1 MMKKESEKRG
11 TVAAKAQKHVIV
23 LGAGRMGADIALAF
37 AIGGWRCDVVEPDAS
52 VRERATTYWAKEL
65 ARLRRKSRSRSMKL
79 HASLD
84 AINGR
89 AADLAIEAVPEDM
102 QAKHELLRRLEPLVG
117 AKTIIATNTSSLRIS
132 DVTSVLEKPARGA
145 GFHFSVPAHVML
157 IAEITKGEQTSDS
170 TIRKLTQW
178 TKELGKVPLL
188 INRDVPG
195 MLINR
200 IQHAMYREIY
210 SLIDSGVAT
219 PHDIDC
225 AVRVGFGFRYNIIGP
240 VMSRDIHGLPVHL
253 ATARQLLP
261 TLHNGQEPGRVL
273 VDLVDKGHHGVT
285 TGRGFYEWP
294 KKTTAKRLERFATLL
309 DESYKRIERFG
320 EPSDF

>member
-1 MMKKESEKRG
+1 MKNLTARRG
-11 TVAAKAQKHVIV
+11 ATAKQLPKHVLI

-37 AIGGWRCDVVEPDAS
+37 AIGGWRCDVVEPDAR
-52 VRERATTYWAKEL
+52 VRERVVAYWAKEL
-65 ARLRRKSRSRSMKL
+65 ARLRKKSRGRNMRL
-79 HASLD
+79 HASPD
-84 AINGR
+84 AIDGR
-89 AADLAIEAVPEDM
+89 TADLAIEAVPEDL
-102 QAKHELLRRLEPLVG
+102 QAKHEILRQLERMVG
-117 AKTIIATNTSSLRIS
+117 PKTIIATNTSSLRITE
-132 DVTSVLEKPARGA
+132 VTSVLNKPARGA

-157 IAEITKGEQTSDS
+157 IAEITKGDKTSDS

-178 TKELGKVPLL
+178 THELGKVPLL
-188 INRDVPG
+188 VKRDVPG

-210 SLIDSGVAT
+210 NLIDSGIAT

-225 AVRVGFGFRYNIIGP
+225 AVRFGFGFRYNIIGP

-253 ATARQLLP
+253 ATAKQLYP
-261 TLHNGQEPGRVL
+261 TLHNGQAPAKVL

>member
-1 MMKKESEKRG
+1 MKKDIAVRG
-11 TVAAKAQKHVIV
+11 APPKQAPKHVVV

-37 AIGGWRCDVVEPDAS
+37 AIGGWRCDVVEPDAG
-52 VRERATTYWAKEL
+52 VRERATAYWAKEL
-65 ARLRRKSRSRSMKL
+65 ARLRRKSRSRNLKL

-84 AINGR
+84 AIDGR

-102 QAKHELLRRLEPLVG
+102 QTKHELLRRLEPLVG

-132 DVTSVLEKPARGA
+132 EVTGVLRKPARGA

-157 IAEITKGEQTSDS
+157 IAEITKGEQTSNG
-170 TIRKLTQW
+170 TIKKLTQW
-178 TKELGKVPLL
+178 TRELGKVPLL

-210 SLIDSGVAT
+210 HLIDSGVAT

-225 AVRVGFGFRYNIIGP
+225 AVRFGFGFRYNIIGP

-261 TLHNGQEPGRVL
+261 TLHNGQEPGQLL
-273 VDLVDKGHHGVT
+273 V
-285 TGRGFYEWP
+285 E
-294 KKTTAKRLERFATLL
+294 
-309 DESYKRIERFG
+309 
-320 EPSDF
+320 